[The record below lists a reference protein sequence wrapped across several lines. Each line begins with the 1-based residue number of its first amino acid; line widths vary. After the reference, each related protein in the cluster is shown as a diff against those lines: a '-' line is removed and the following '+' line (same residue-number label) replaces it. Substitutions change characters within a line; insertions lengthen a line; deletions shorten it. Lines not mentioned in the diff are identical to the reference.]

1 MLDLLAQ
8 WASGRHGPLVGRS
21 FRHLSSFTVSDS
33 LGSLPHSEAIASVPL
48 VTSWSSFGP
57 LVTSWSSLGATP
69 AIPPTLLGSSGPLGV
84 VPLVSDFNPVSFS
97 QAFTSSP
104 LSGLILSPAADPVP
118 YRLVQRICSGEFVEM
133 RDLLADNIALHD
145 QLEDLHGHTTS
156 LDPRLREVPS
166 LASWV
171 YCFAAYMAVH
181 TKDLRTRDM
190 LAYCRLI
197 IREALRHGGSGWQE
211 YDRTFRRQVAVDPHL
226 PWHSLHPGLQAATV
240 LSGRGAAGGMFCS
253 VCREVDHSSAQCALA
268 VVQQRVFT
276 PAGAQGL
283 RSRRSE
289 NICASWNRRN
299 CTFPGTCVFWHVCS
313 ICLGDHK
320 MISCPSADR
329 RGVSSRA
336 VGITPSSCS

>member
-8 WASGRHGPLVGRS
+8 WAPGRRGALVGRS
-21 FRHLSSFTVSDS
+21 FRHHSSFIVSDS

-69 AIPPTLLGSSGPLGV
+69 AIPPTSFGSSGPLGA
-84 VPLVSDFNPVSFS
+84 VPLVPDFTPVSFS
-97 QAFTSSP
+97 QAFTASP
-104 LSGLILSPAADPVP
+104 RSGLILSPAADPIP
-118 YRLVQRICSGEFVEM
+118 YRLVQRIRSGEFVEM
-133 RDLLADNIALHD
+133 SDLLADNIALHD

-156 LDPRLREVPS
+156 LNPWLREVPS

-171 YCFAAYMAVH
+171 YCFAAYMAVC
-181 TKDLRTRDM
+181 TEDLRTRDM

-197 IREALRHGGSGWQE
+197 ICEALRHGGSGWQK
-211 YDRTFRRQVAVDPHL
+211 YDWTFWCQVAIDPHL

-240 LSGRGAAGGMFCS
+240 LRGRGAAGGS

-268 VVQQRVFT
+268 VVQQLVFT
-276 PAGAQGL
+276 PAGAQGQC
-283 RSRRSE
+283 SRRLE
-289 NICASWNRRN
+289 NICASWNWRS
-299 CTFPGTCVFWHVCS
+299 CTFPGTCVFRPVCS

-329 RGVSSRA
+329 RGVSARA
-336 VGITPSSCS
+336 VGITPSRS

>member
-48 VTSWSSFGP
+48 VKSWSLFEP
-57 LVTSWSSLGATP
+57 LVTSWSSIGATP
-69 AIPPTLLGSSGPLGV
+69 AIPPTSLGSSGPLGA
-84 VPLVSDFNPVSFS
+84 VPLLPDFTPLSFS
-97 QAFTSSP
+97 QAFTPSP
-104 LSGLILSPAADPVP
+104 RSGRVLSPAADPIP
-118 YRLVQRICSGEFVEM
+118 YWLVQRIRSGEFVEM
-133 RDLLADNIALHD
+133 HDLLADNIALHN

-156 LDPRLREVPS
+156 LNPRLREVPS

-171 YCFAAYMAVH
+171 YCFAAYMAVR
-181 TKDLRTRDM
+181 TEDLRTRDM

-197 IREALRHGGSGWQE
+197 IREAIRHGGSGWQE
-211 YDRTFRRQVAVDPHL
+211 YDRTFRRQVAIDLHL
-226 PWHSLHPGLQAATV
+226 AWHSLHPGLQAATV
-240 LSGRGAAGGMFCS
+240 LSGRGAAGGS
-253 VCREVDHSSAQCALA
+253 VCHEVDHSSAQCALA
-268 VVQQRVFT
+268 VVQQWVFT
-276 PAGAQGL
+276 PAGTQGQ

-289 NICASWNRRN
+289 NICASWNRRS
-299 CTFPGTCVFWHVCS
+299 CTFAGTCVFRHVCG
-313 ICLGDHK
+313 ICLEDHK
-320 MISCPSADR
+320 MISCPLADR